1 MRRCHVQAHDQVEKI
16 YSYQIEEQVSVS
28 QYILIVHVCV
38 ASNVHLCKRVAIFFL
53 LFLISLIRL

>member
-1 MRRCHVQAHDQVEKI
+1 MRRCHVQAHNQVEKI

-38 ASNVHLCKRVAIFFL
+38 ASNVQLCNRVAFFFFEL
-53 LFLISLIRL
+53 V

>member
-38 ASNVHLCKRVAIFFL
+38 ASNVHLCNRVAFFL
-53 LFLISLIRL
+53 FELV